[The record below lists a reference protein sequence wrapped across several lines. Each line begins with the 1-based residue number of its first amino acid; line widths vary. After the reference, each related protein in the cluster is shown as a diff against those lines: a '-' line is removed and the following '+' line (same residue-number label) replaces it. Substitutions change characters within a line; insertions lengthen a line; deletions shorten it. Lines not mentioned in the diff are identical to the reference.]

1 MFGLLGWQARLGE
14 ASLIIALLVGAYFY
28 VHHKGYSEAMQ
39 EVATAQE
46 TADKK
51 QREKYDKLAQEL
63 EDTKKKRQE
72 NAKIVTKY
80 VKEIIDRP
88 IYTSVPCIDSDGLR
102 IINEAIKGGGI
113 SKPPSAV
120 SENSEIE

>member
-1 MFGLLGWQARLGE
+1 MFGLLGWQARLAE
-14 ASLIIALLVGAYFY
+14 IALIAALLVGAYFY
-28 VHHKGYSEAMQ
+28 VRHKGYSEAMQ

-72 NAKIVTKY
+72 NVRTITKT
-80 VKEIIDRP
+80 VEKIIDNP
-88 IYTSVPCIDSDGLR
+88 IYRNVCISDSGLSVANASLKGEAAPKLDDSL
-102 IINEAIKGGGI
+102 
-113 SKPPSAV
+113 SAPTTP
-120 SENSEIE
+120 

>member
-1 MFGLLGWQARLGE
+1 MFGLLGWQARIAE
-14 ASLIIALLVGAYFY
+14 VVLIAGLLTGGYFY

-39 EVATAQE
+39 DVAIAQE
-46 TADKK
+46 EVDKA

-80 VKEIIDRP
+80 VKEIVDRP
-88 IYTSVPCIDSDGLR
+88 VYTSVPCIDSDGLR
-102 IINEAIKGGGI
+102 IINEAIKGGSI
-113 SKPPSAV
+113 SKPSPAV
-120 SENSEIE
+120 SENSRIE

>member
-14 ASLIIALLVGAYFY
+14 FALIVALLTGGYFY

-39 EVATAQE
+39 EVAIAQE
-46 TADKK
+46 KVDKA

-72 NAKIVTKY
+72 NVRTITKT
-80 VKEIIDRP
+80 VEKIIDRP
-88 IYTSVPCIDSDGLR
+88 VYSNVCIDDSGLSV
-102 IINEAIKGGGI
+102 INASLKGE
-113 SKPPSAV
+113 SAPSTDTAL
-120 SENSEIE
+120 SSP

>member
-1 MFGLLGWQARLGE
+1 MFGLLGWQARLAE
-14 ASLIIALLVGAYFY
+14 IALIAALLTGGYFY

-39 EVATAQE
+39 DVAIAQE
-46 TADKK
+46 TADKA
-51 QREKYDKLAQEL
+51 QQEKYDKLAQEL

-88 IYTSVPCIDSDGLR
+88 VYTSVPCIDSDGLR
-102 IINEAIKGGGI
+102 IINEAIKGGSI
-113 SKPPSAV
+113 SKPAPTV
-120 SENSEIE
+120 SENNGIE